1 MQSVREKYRCTVSY
15 NLILD
20 SSSQNRYLQANT
32 LSLRPNKRTMGLIS
46 TLYEWK
52 LKNSIKKQDVPKH
65 IVLALAESD
74 VLADTNYSKLNSFAA
89 WCKEAGTKTV
99 TIYISIIEV
108 DAGLSKKIC
117 AKLSSEMPPVL
128 YKITPNINVITRGNK
143 EIKKHANEGMV
154 LDISLG
160 YSGKYELTRAIKEI
174 MAKVESGKLA
184 PDDINEEVIES
195 HLLFKFEPDI
205 VIRAGGKRLTD
216 FLIWQSVYSELYFTD
231 VNWLDFRKV
240 DFLRVIRDFQKRQRR
255 FGK

>member
-1 MQSVREKYRCTVSY
+1 MGF
-15 NLILD
+15 I
-20 SSSQNRYLQANT
+20 SS
-32 LSLRPNKRTMGLIS
+32 
-46 TLYEWK
+46 LYEWK
-52 LKNSIKKQDVPKH
+52 LKNAIIKHDVPKH
-65 IVLALAESD
+65 IVLALAEND
-74 VLADTNYSKLNSFAA
+74 LLVDNNYGKLNSFAG
-89 WCKEAGTKTV
+89 WCKETGIKIV

-108 DAGLSKKIC
+108 DADISKKLC
-117 AKLSSEMPPVL
+117 GKLSAEIPPVL
-128 YKITPNINVITRGNK
+128 CGITPNINVITRGEK
-143 EIKKHANEGMV
+143 DFKKYGADGMV

-174 MAKVESGKLA
+174 LTKVESGDLN
-184 PDDINEEVIES
+184 PEDIDENVIES

>member
-1 MQSVREKYRCTVSY
+1 
-15 NLILD
+15 
-20 SSSQNRYLQANT
+20 
-32 LSLRPNKRTMGLIS
+32 MGLIS
-46 TLYEWK
+46 RLYEWK
-52 LKNSIKKQDVPKH
+52 LKKAIKRQDVPEH

-74 VLADTNYSKLNSFAA
+74 LLADNNYNKLNFFTA
-89 WCKEAGTKTV
+89 WCKETGIKTV

-117 AKLSSEMPPVL
+117 AKLSSEIPAVL
-128 YKITPNINVITRGNK
+128 YGITPNINVITRGDR
-143 EIKKHANEGMV
+143 EIKKHGEGMNV
-154 LDISLG
+154 DISLG

-174 MAKVESGKLA
+174 MKEIERGKLNPA
-184 PDDINEEVIES
+184 DINENVIES

-240 DFLRVIRDFQKRQRR
+240 DFLRVIRDYQKRQRR